1 MGRENMKVKII
12 ILVSMV
18 IVLGM
23 FWWSLR
29 NQEAKLVVCD
39 VGQGDAILFTKK
51 SQQVLVDT
59 GPDNKK
65 VLSCLERYLPFW
77 DKKIEVLILSH
88 SDQDHV
94 GGLRDVLKSYKIE
107 NVFNN
112 DELKPLIEQNIY
124 SKKLK
129 QNDIIEYGLIKFEV
143 VNPENLDNFIN
154 ENNDQS
160 IAGILSYKDI
170 DIFLTGDISSEVEQ
184 RLVWKEIIKNPVEI
198 LKVSHHG
205 SETASSQELMDTI
218 KPKYGLISVG
228 KGNKFGHP
236 GEEVIKRLK
245 NNNVNIRRTDEEGDL
260 VFKLD
265 N

>member
-1 MGRENMKVKII
+1 MKVKII
-12 ILVSMV
+12 ILASIL

-23 FWWSLR
+23 FCWSLN

-39 VGQGDAILFTKK
+39 VGQGDAILLTKK

-65 VLSCLERYLPFW
+65 ASLCLGKYLPFW
-77 DKKIEVLILSH
+77 DKTIEVLILSH

-94 GGLRDVLKSYKIE
+94 GGLRDVLKSYKIK
-107 NVFNN
+107 NVFSN
-112 DELKPLIEQNIY
+112 DDLKPLIEQNIY

-129 QNDIIEYGLIKFEV
+129 QNDIVKYGLIKYEV
-143 VNPENLDNFIN
+143 VNPENLDNFTN

-160 IAGILSYKDI
+160 IAGILGYKDI
-170 DIFLTGDISSEVEQ
+170 DIFLSGDISQEVEQ
-184 RLVWKEIIKNPVEI
+184 RLVWKETVKNPVEI

-205 SETASSQELMDTI
+205 SETASSQELIDI
-218 KPKYGLISVG
+218 LKPKYGLISVG
-228 KGNKFGHP
+228 KGNRFGHP
-236 GEEVIKRLK
+236 GGEVIKRLK
-245 NNNVNIRRTDEEGDL
+245 NNNIEIKRTDEEGDL
-260 VFKLD
+260 IFNLD